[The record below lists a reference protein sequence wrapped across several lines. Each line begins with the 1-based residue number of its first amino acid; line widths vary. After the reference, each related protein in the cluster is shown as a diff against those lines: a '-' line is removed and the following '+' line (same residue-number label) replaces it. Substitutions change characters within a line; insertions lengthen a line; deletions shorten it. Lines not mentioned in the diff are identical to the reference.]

1 MAELISL
8 ARPYARAAFESARDN
23 NQLDEWSESLNLLAA
38 VTADP
43 DMKRVITHP
52 SLTADQKIEVVGDV
66 CQGNLSESVS
76 NFIRLMADNR
86 RLELFPAIAELFTT
100 YRREHERS
108 IDVSLTAAYDVTDE
122 QKEKLSKALSR
133 KLDRTVTLNIHVDRS
148 IIGGAVIEAGD
159 TVIDASVR
167 GKLNKLAH
175 SIGS

>member
-43 DMKRVITHP
+43 DMKRVLNHP
-52 SLTADQKIEVVGDV
+52 SLTADQKIEVVVDV
-66 CQGNLSESVS
+66 CQGKLSEPVR
-76 NFIRLMADNR
+76 NFIRIMADNR
-86 RLELFPAIAELFTT
+86 RLELFPAIAELFRN
-100 YRREHERS
+100 YRSEHERTV
-108 IDVSLTAAYDVTDE
+108 DVSLTAAYEVTDE

-133 KLDRTVTLNIHVDRS
+133 KLDRSVALQINVDRS
-148 IIGGAVIEAGD
+148 IIGGVVIEAGD

-175 SIGS
+175 AIGS